1 MVMYTVYIHS
11 MIQSIMFIFY
21 VPGGAKIMQMSP
33 AGPEA
38 ILRKGE
44 TLSLKCQAE
53 GYPEP
58 KIVWTRNVS
67 ISSCTLI

>member
-1 MVMYTVYIHS
+1 
-11 MIQSIMFIFY
+11 
-21 VPGGAKIMQMSP
+21 MSP